1 MCDILIATPGRLLDM
16 MQREKVSL
24 SQIKYLCL
32 DEAGNKKKRE
42 VIFDGKNR

>member
-16 MQREKVSL
+16 LQREKVSL

-32 DEAGNKKKRE
+32 DEAGKTAVFFYVLKKMR
-42 VIFDGKNR
+42 I

>member
-32 DEAGNKKKRE
+32 DEAGNKKKER
-42 VIFDGKNR
+42 